1 MKKFFITFILFLV
14 SALPSYCEI
23 VHITMDQ
30 AVTLALENNLDL
42 KSKRKQAEEMKQN
55 IKIANALKKPPSY
68 FEYLIYKIY
77 YLLSDK

>member
-30 AVTLALENNLDL
+30 AVTLSLENNLVL
-42 KSKRKQAEEMKQN
+42 KSKRKQAEEMKKN
-55 IKIANALKKPPSY
+55 IKIANAL
-68 FEYLIYKIY
+68 
-77 YLLSDK
+77 